1 MIPPPATKL
10 FLRPLLSRSST
21 AAALQTTARS
31 ISSAKLTVRLHPDS
45 ESKFSRMPKKEELK
59 FGKTFSDHMLQI
71 PYKKSSGGWQDPMIV
86 PYGDLTISP
95 AASSLHY
102 GEIPVSER
110 FPRGF
115 RFPPDESVSFPLRVV
130 VTRCA
135 CDQAWNVLKV
145 RTGRNHIEPPPP
157 PMTSLFLS
165 LSLALIISSF
175 RLVILPSFE
184 QFCRNTLVLAQYSGM
199 KAYKS
204 LTDDSLRLFRPDK
217 NMERLRNS
225 MERLSMPGYDFNP
238 HELINCIA
246 ELVRVGKFHFMWCV
260 SFVILHLR
268 PFADSMYCHTL
279 HSSIHQFIRP
289 LIDSSTY
296 NVNLFNYTTKKRHC
310 DTNNPDTKHK
320 HTMMNTTTKTDRDWI
335 PSGEGYSLY
344 LRPTVISTHPYL
356 GVATPDDLLLY
367 VITSPVGPYYTS
379 GFNPVRLTADSE
391 YVRAWPGGTG
401 GSKVGG
407 NYAPTMKPAGEAA
420 ERGYSQILWVFG
432 ENHEITEVGA
442 MNVFFFL
449 ETKGGGGRE
458 LVTPPLTR
466 GDILPGVTR
475 KSILEL
481 AESWGE
487 FDVVERSITM
497 PEIAEAAAEGRL
509 IESFGA
515 GTAAVVTPIEAIQF
529 RGKDIEIPAT
539 GELTKRFF
547 SDLMGIQYGRIEG
560 PEGWSVKI

>member
-1 MIPPPATKL
+1 MTMISPSVTKT
-10 FLRPLLSRSST
+10 FLRPLLSRNAATTTPQST
-21 AAALQTTARS
+21 IRS
-31 ISSAKLTVRLHPDS
+31 ISSAKLTIQRHPDS
-45 ESKFSRMPKKEELK
+45 ESKFSRMLKKEELQ

-71 PYKKSSGGWQDPMIV
+71 PYKKSLGGWQDPKIV

-102 GEIPVSER
+102 GLE
-110 FPRGF
+110 
-115 RFPPDESVSFPLRVV
+115 
-130 VTRCA
+130 C
-135 CDQAWNVLKV
+135 
-145 RTGRNHIEPPPP
+145 
-157 PMTSLFLS
+157 
-165 LSLALIISSF
+165 
-175 RLVILPSFE
+175 FE
-184 QFCRNTLVLAQYSGM
+184 GM

-225 MERLSMPGYDFNP
+225 MERLSMPGYDFDP
-238 HELINCIA
+238 QELINCIA
-246 ELVRVGKFHFMWCV
+246 ELVRV
-260 SFVILHLR
+260 
-268 PFADSMYCHTL
+268 
-279 HSSIHQFIRP
+279 
-289 LIDSSTY
+289 
-296 NVNLFNYTTKKRHC
+296 
-310 DTNNPDTKHK
+310 
-320 HTMMNTTTKTDRDWI
+320 DRDWI

-420 ERGYSQILWVFG
+420 KRGYSQILWVFG

-449 ETKGGGGRE
+449 EKKGGGGRE
-458 LVTPPLTR
+458 LVTPPLNR

-481 AESWGE
+481 AESWEE

-497 PEIAEAAAEGRL
+497 PEIVEAASEGRL

-529 RGKDIEIPAT
+529 QGKDVEIPAT